1 MGAKRWLALLTAI
14 AMMFGSALF
23 ALLWMSVV
31 ARVSGWIGLPQY
43 ESQIPDLQWYGRLWE
58 SLTIALL
65 FSAAFVLGLGKRVA
79 VDEVRQARGALAF
92 NFIVRL
98 GVSVLGVTGFVFLI
112 VFVIPKFHT
121 P

>member
-23 ALLWMSVV
+23 VDLWMSVV
-31 ARVSGWIGLPQY
+31 ARVSGWTGLPQY
-43 ESQIPDLQWYGRLWE
+43 ESQIPNLQWYGTLWE

-65 FSAAFVLGLGKRVA
+65 FSAAFVFGLGKRVA
-79 VDEVRQARGALAF
+79 VDKVPETWGALAF
-92 NFIVRL
+92 NFMVRL

-112 VFVIPKFHT
+112 GVVIPKFHT